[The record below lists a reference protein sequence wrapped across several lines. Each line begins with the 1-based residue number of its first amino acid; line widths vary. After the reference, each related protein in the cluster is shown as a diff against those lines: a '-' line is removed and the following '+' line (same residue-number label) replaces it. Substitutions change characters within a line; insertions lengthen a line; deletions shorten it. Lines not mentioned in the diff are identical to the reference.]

1 MSNKESTMATS
12 SGSVQRRNDTGHRIK
27 TEDIHSRIQAELAH
41 IPDWPEPQRD
51 LRMLYE
57 IKRLR
62 SLGKRA
68 TLKKTASEVLAES
81 IGHLKVNY
89 PGYEFRYDSDFFA
102 ETSQQAG
109 ANP

>member
-1 MSNKESTMATS
+1 MATS
-12 SGSVQRRNDTGHRIK
+12 SGSVQRRNDTGRRLK
-27 TEDIHSRIQAELAH
+27 AEDIHARIQAELAH
-41 IPDWPEPQRD
+41 IPDWPEPQGD

-68 TLKKTASEVLAES
+68 THKKTASEVLAES

-89 PGYEFRYDSDFFA
+89 PDYEFRYDSDFFSEISNVA
-102 ETSQQAG
+102 SMST
-109 ANP
+109 